1 MKYGPHMRPVFV
13 LEEEESAAGL
23 NPAYTS
29 NSWLF
34 LVSRELLL
42 TKRVSILTQL
52 RNLLNYMRI
61 DQQLDASSLSINAR
75 QHFFMS
81 AWFNLVH
88 QHSLDSYRV
97 RVMNPLNILRELRR
111 MADPPAHEEDRK
123 FVAFEAL
130 EILRVHP
137 VINANESKYPGL
149 HDAVALITEA
159 VQKDGGFKKNSLLL
173 RSFMREVENSLAQH
187 FLTDCFTW
195 MENNLTEVPPG
206 ESDEQR
212 LTSYDSIERVCR
224 DIVSVA
230 HDQGFSLESLFHLYR
245 LLLPKETSG
254 QGSPSVQAVTDGNTP
269 PLTEPATPT
278 TAQSALDDADT
289 ATPVAPS
296 APVPYE
302 FSKRF
307 QRLKS
312 LLLDDPRK
320 HQVIFAIANAPKT
333 SDICCGNF
341 GDVVISQ
348 EEPEL
353 DEGAYGKQHFTKA
366 PRRLFASAVVE
377 SRDGRSAGL
386 KAYGEIGKILD
397 LMRFE
402 YDTPSIKASTRF
414 LLKDSKGYRL
424 LTLPQ
429 LVPNPE
435 ADTPTKTLEEFVT
448 HLRDLAARDPLQ
460 TETRDR
466 IFSAFR
472 LYRLGTGANMFDNK
486 LVNWWTGLEYL
497 TSGGKTNGDIG
508 ETVKNALAPTL
519 SLTYLPKHLV
529 AFRSA
534 LAGLNV
540 ELQHAGANV
549 SIKHCSNTQLYTALK
564 DPVQSAAVLA
574 SCSSQPYLWKHLSA
588 FIDGIK
594 TPASTANLIK
604 AHDQRI
610 RWQIE
615 RIYRTRCDIVHAG
628 RQVITASLLCANL
641 EFYLR
646 MTLKSMLKGFSSVA
660 TLMGPAEFFERQ
672 RHQFNQVL
680 QELHSKQSPKDTLLM
695 ASLD

>member
-1 MKYGPHMRPVFV
+1 
-13 LEEEESAAGL
+13 
-23 NPAYTS
+23 
-29 NSWLF
+29 
-34 LVSRELLL
+34 
-42 TKRVSILTQL
+42 
-52 RNLLNYMRI
+52 MRI
-61 DQQLDASSLSINAR
+61 DQQLNASSLGINAR

-81 AWFNLVH
+81 AWYNLVH

-111 MADPPAHEEDRK
+111 MADPPANDEDRK
-123 FVAFEAL
+123 VVALEAL
-130 EILRVHP
+130 EILRDHP
-137 VINANESKYPGL
+137 VILASESKHRGL
-149 HDAVALITEA
+149 PDAVAFITEA
-159 VQKDGGFKKNSLLL
+159 VEAKEGGFKKNTLLL
-173 RSFMREVENSLAQH
+173 RSFIREVEGSLDQH
-187 FLTDCFTW
+187 FLADCFTW
-195 MENNLTEVPPG
+195 MEGELTGVPA
-206 ESDEQR
+206 EETDEQR
-212 LTSYDSIERVCR
+212 AASYVNIERVCR
-224 DIVSVA
+224 DIISVA
-230 HDQGFSLESLFHLYR
+230 HDLGFSLESLFHLYR
-245 LLLPKETSG
+245 LLLPKEPSG
-254 QGSPSVQAVTDGNTP
+254 TGSHRAQPVEDGHTAPAEPAPPTTVPPVPDGADTP
-269 PLTEPATPT
+269 PPVEPT
-278 TAQSALDDADT
+278 TPA
-289 ATPVAPS
+289 
-296 APVPYE
+296 PYE

-307 QRLKS
+307 ERLKS
-312 LLLDDPRK
+312 ELLAAPRE
-320 HQVIFAIANAPKT
+320 HQVIFAVSGAPKT
-333 SDICCGNF
+333 SDVCCGNF

-348 EEPEL
+348 DEPEL
-353 DEGAYGKQHFTKA
+353 REGTYGKPLFSKA
-366 PRRLFASAVVE
+366 PRRLFASAVVK

-386 KAYGEIGKILD
+386 QAYGEIGKILD

-402 YDTPSIKASTRF
+402 YDTPLIKAGTRF
-414 LLKDSKGYRL
+414 LLKDDEGYRL
-424 LTLPQ
+424 LPLPQ

-435 ADTPTKTLEEFVT
+435 ADPPTKTLEEFVT
-448 HLRDLAARDPLQ
+448 HLTDLAARDPSQ

-497 TSGGKTNGDIG
+497 TSGGKTGRDIG

-519 SLTYLPKHLV
+519 ALTYLPKHLV

-540 ELQHAGANV
+540 ELQIAGASM
-549 SIKHCSNTQLYTALK
+549 SIKHCTNAQFYTVLK
-564 DPVQSAAVLA
+564 DQTQSAAVLA
-574 SCSSQPYLWKHLSA
+574 SCTSQPYLWKHLSA

-594 TPASTANLIK
+594 TPASTADLIK

-680 QELHSKQSPKDTLLM
+680 QELHAKPAPKDTLLI

>member
-1 MKYGPHMRPVFV
+1 
-13 LEEEESAAGL
+13 
-23 NPAYTS
+23 
-29 NSWLF
+29 
-34 LVSRELLL
+34 
-42 TKRVSILTQL
+42 
-52 RNLLNYMRI
+52 MRI
-61 DQQLDASSLSINAR
+61 DQQLNASSLCINAR

-88 QHSLDSYRV
+88 QHSLDAYRV

-111 MADPPAHEEDRK
+111 MADPPANDEDRK
-123 FVAFEAL
+123 VVALEAL
-130 EILRVHP
+130 EILRDHP
-137 VINANESKYPGL
+137 VIIENASSHRGL
-149 HDAVALITEA
+149 PDAVAFMTEA
-159 VQKDGGFKKNSLLL
+159 VEAKEGGFKKNALLL
-173 RSFMREVENSLAQH
+173 RSFMREIEGSLDQH
-187 FLTDCFTW
+187 FLADCFTW
-195 MENNLTEVPPG
+195 MEGKLTEVPA
-206 ESDEQR
+206 EETEEQR
-212 LTSYDSIERVCR
+212 AASYVSIERVCR

-230 HDQGFSLESLFHLYR
+230 HDLGFSLESLFHLYR
-245 LLLPKETSG
+245 LLLPKEPSG
-254 QGSPSVQAVTDGNTP
+254 PGSHRAQPVTNGHTAPAQPAPPVTEQPVLNSAETAPPVTP
-269 PLTEPATPT
+269 PAPA
-278 TAQSALDDADT
+278 
-289 ATPVAPS
+289 
-296 APVPYE
+296 PYE

-307 QRLKS
+307 ERLKNE
-312 LLLDDPRK
+312 LLAAPRE
-320 HQVIFAIANAPKT
+320 HQVIFAVSGAPKT
-333 SDICCGNF
+333 SDVCCGNF

-348 EEPEL
+348 DEPEL
-353 DEGAYGKQHFTKA
+353 REGTYGKPLFSKA
-366 PRRLFASAVVE
+366 PRRLFASAVVK

-386 KAYGEIGKILD
+386 QAYGEIGKILD

-402 YDTPSIKASTRF
+402 YDTPLIKAGTRF
-414 LLKDSKGYRL
+414 LLKDDEGYRL
-424 LTLPQ
+424 LPLPQ

-435 ADTPTKTLEEFVT
+435 ADPPTKTLEEFVT
-448 HLRDLAARDPLQ
+448 HLTDLGARDPSQ
-460 TETRDR
+460 NETRDR

-497 TSGGKTNGDIG
+497 TSGGKTGRDIG

-519 SLTYLPKHLV
+519 ALTYLPKHLV

-534 LAGLNV
+534 LAVLNV
-540 ELQHAGANV
+540 EVQIAGASV
-549 SIKHCSNTQLYTALK
+549 SIKHCSNAQFYTVLK
-564 DPVQSAAVLA
+564 DPTQSAAVLA
-574 SCSSQPYLWKHLSA
+574 SCTSQPYLWKHLSA
-588 FIDGIK
+588 FVDVIK
-594 TPASTANLIK
+594 TPARTADLIK

-680 QELHSKQSPKDTLLM
+680 QELHAKPSPKDTLLI

>member
-1 MKYGPHMRPVFV
+1 
-13 LEEEESAAGL
+13 
-23 NPAYTS
+23 
-29 NSWLF
+29 
-34 LVSRELLL
+34 
-42 TKRVSILTQL
+42 
-52 RNLLNYMRI
+52 MRI
-61 DQQLDASSLSINAR
+61 DQQLNASSLGINAR

-88 QHSLDSYRV
+88 QYSLDSYRV

-123 FVAFEAL
+123 VVALEAM
-130 EILRVHP
+130 EILREHP
-137 VINANESKYPGL
+137 VINANASKHPGL
-149 HDAVALITEA
+149 PDAVALITEA
-159 VQKDGGFKKNSLLL
+159 VQAKEGGFKKNSLLL
-173 RSFMREVENSLAQH
+173 RSFMREVEDSLDQH
-187 FLTDCFTW
+187 FLADCFTW
-195 MENNLTEVPPG
+195 MEGKLTEVPAG
-206 ESDEQR
+206 ESEEQQ
-212 LTSYDSIERVCR
+212 LASYDSIERVCR

-245 LLLPKETSG
+245 LLLPKEPSG
-254 QGSPSVQAVTDGNTP
+254 TGSNRAQPVTDGHS
-269 PLTEPATPT
+269 LLAEPAPPT
-278 TAQSALDDADT
+278 TALPVLDGADT
-289 ATPVAPS
+289 APPVAQS

-302 FSKRF
+302 FSRRF
-307 QRLKS
+307 KRLKS
-312 LLLDDPRK
+312 ELLGPPRE
-320 HQVIFAIANAPKT
+320 HQVIFAVTGAPKT

-341 GDVVISQ
+341 CDVVISQ

-353 DEGAYGKQHFTKA
+353 HEGAYGKQHFTKV
-366 PRRLFASAVVE
+366 PRRLFASAVVK

-386 KAYGEIGKILD
+386 QAYGEIGKILD

-414 LLKDSKGYRL
+414 LLKDSEGYRL
-424 LTLPQ
+424 LPLPQ

-448 HLRDLAARDPLQ
+448 HLTNLAARDPLQ

-519 SLTYLPKHLV
+519 ALTYLPKHLV

-540 ELQHAGANV
+540 ELQIAGAIVN
-549 SIKHCSNTQLYTALK
+549 IKHCSNAQLYTVLK
-564 DPVQSAAVLA
+564 DPMQSAAVLA
-574 SCSSQPYLWKHLSA
+574 SCTSQPYLWKHLSA
-588 FIDGIK
+588 FVDGIK
-594 TPASTANLIK
+594 TPASTAILIK

-680 QELHSKQSPKDTLLM
+680 QELHAKPSPKDALLI

>member
-1 MKYGPHMRPVFV
+1 
-13 LEEEESAAGL
+13 
-23 NPAYTS
+23 
-29 NSWLF
+29 
-34 LVSRELLL
+34 
-42 TKRVSILTQL
+42 
-52 RNLLNYMRI
+52 MRI
-61 DQQLDASSLSINAR
+61 DQQLNASSLGINAR
-75 QHFFMS
+75 QHFFMC

-111 MADPPAHEEDRK
+111 MADPPANEEDRK
-123 FVAFEAL
+123 VVALEAL
-130 EILRVHP
+130 EILRDHP
-137 VINANESKYPGL
+137 VINANASKHPGL
-149 HDAVALITEA
+149 PDAVALITEA
-159 VQKDGGFKKNSLLL
+159 VQAKEGGFKKNSLLL
-173 RSFMREVENSLAQH
+173 RSFMREIEDSLDQH
-187 FLTDCFTW
+187 FLADCFTW
-195 MENNLTEVPPG
+195 MESKLTEVPAG
-206 ESDEQR
+206 ESDNQR
-212 LTSYDSIERVCR
+212 LATYDSIERVCR

-230 HDQGFSLESLFHLYR
+230 HDQSFSLESLFHLYR
-245 LLLPKETSG
+245 LLLPKEQSG
-254 QGSPSVQAVTDGNTP
+254 SVSHR
-269 PLTEPATPT
+269 
-278 TAQSALDDADT
+278 AQSVTGGKTALAESSVPSAAKEPVLDGAD
-289 ATPVAPS
+289 APS
-296 APVPYE
+296 DALSAPIPYE
-302 FSKRF
+302 FPKRF
-307 QRLKS
+307 ARLKS
-312 LLLDDPRK
+312 ELLAVPRE
-320 HQVIFAIANAPKT
+320 HQVIFAVSGAPRA
-333 SDICCGNF
+333 SHVCCGNF

-348 EEPEL
+348 DEPEL
-353 DEGAYGKQHFTKA
+353 PEGTYGKHLFSKT
-366 PRRLFASAVVE
+366 PRRLFASAIVK

-386 KAYGEIGKILD
+386 QAYGEIGRILD

-402 YDTPSIKASTRF
+402 YDTPDIKADTRF
-414 LLKDSKGYRL
+414 LLKNDGGYRL
-424 LTLPQ
+424 LPLPQ

-435 ADTPTKTLEEFVT
+435 ADPPAKTLEEFVT
-448 HLRDLAARDPLQ
+448 HLKDLAARDSSQ

-497 TSGGKTNGDIG
+497 ASGGKTNGDIG
-508 ETVKNALAPTL
+508 EAVKNALAPTL
-519 SLTYLPKHLV
+519 ALTYLPKHLV

-540 ELQHAGANV
+540 ELQIAGANV
-549 SIKHCSNTQLYTALK
+549 SIKHCSNAQLYTVLK
-564 DPVQSAAVLA
+564 DPMQSTAILA
-574 SCSSQPYLWKHLSA
+574 SCTSQPYLWKHLST
-588 FIDGIK
+588 FVDGIK
-594 TPASTANLIK
+594 TTASTANLIK

-680 QELHSKQSPKDTLLM
+680 QELHAKPLPKDTLLI

>member
-1 MKYGPHMRPVFV
+1 
-13 LEEEESAAGL
+13 
-23 NPAYTS
+23 
-29 NSWLF
+29 
-34 LVSRELLL
+34 
-42 TKRVSILTQL
+42 
-52 RNLLNYMRI
+52 MRI
-61 DQQLDASSLSINAR
+61 DQLLNATALGINAR

-81 AWFNLVH
+81 AWFNLIH

-111 MADPPAHEEDRK
+111 MADPPANDEDRK
-123 FVAFEAL
+123 VVALEVL
-130 EILRVHP
+130 EILRDHP
-137 VINANESKYPGL
+137 VIIANASKHPGL
-149 HDAVALITEA
+149 PDAVAFITEA
-159 VQKDGGFKKNSLLL
+159 VEAKEGGFKKNALLL
-173 RSFMREVENSLAQH
+173 RSFMREVEGSLDQH
-187 FLTDCFTW
+187 FLADCFTW
-195 MENNLTEVPPG
+195 MEGKLTEVPAG
-206 ESDEQR
+206 ETEEQR
-212 LTSYDSIERVCR
+212 LASFVSIERVCR

-230 HDQGFSLESLFHLYR
+230 HDLGFSLESLFHLYR
-245 LLLPKETSG
+245 LLLPKDPSG
-254 QGSPSVQAVTDGNTP
+254 SAARRAQPVSDSHTTLADPAPPGSAQPVLDGADAIPSA
-269 PLTEPATPT
+269 
-278 TAQSALDDADT
+278 AL
-289 ATPVAPS
+289 P

-307 QRLKS
+307 ERLKS
-312 LLLDDPRK
+312 EILAAPRE
-320 HQVIFAIANAPKT
+320 HQVIFAVSGAPKT
-333 SDICCGNF
+333 SDVCCGSF

-348 EEPEL
+348 DEPEL
-353 DEGAYGKQHFTKA
+353 REGTYGKQLFSKA
-366 PRRLFASAVVE
+366 PRRLFASAVVK

-386 KAYGEIGKILD
+386 QAYGEIGKILD

-402 YDTPSIKASTRF
+402 YDTPLIKADTRF
-414 LLKDSKGYRL
+414 LLKDDEGYRL
-424 LTLPQ
+424 LPLPQ

-435 ADTPTKTLEEFVT
+435 ADPPTKTLEEFVT
-448 HLRDLAARDPLQ
+448 HLTDLAARDPSQ

-497 TSGGKTNGDIG
+497 TSGGKTGRDIG

-519 SLTYLPKHLV
+519 ALTYLPKHLV

-534 LAGLNV
+534 LAELNV
-540 ELQHAGANV
+540 AVQIAGTSV
-549 SIKHCSNTQLYTALK
+549 SIKHCSNAQLYTVLK
-564 DPVQSAAVLA
+564 DPTQSAYVLA

-588 FIDGIK
+588 FVDGIK
-594 TPASTANLIK
+594 TPASTADLIK

-646 MTLKSMLKGFSSVA
+646 MTLKSMLMGFSSIA

-672 RHQFNQVL
+672 RHQFNQVM
-680 QELHSKQSPKDTLLM
+680 QELHAKTSPKDTLLI

>member
-1 MKYGPHMRPVFV
+1 
-13 LEEEESAAGL
+13 
-23 NPAYTS
+23 
-29 NSWLF
+29 
-34 LVSRELLL
+34 
-42 TKRVSILTQL
+42 
-52 RNLLNYMRI
+52 MRI
-61 DQQLDASSLSINAR
+61 DQQLNASSLGINAR

-111 MADPPAHEEDRK
+111 MAEPPANEEDRK
-123 FVAFEAL
+123 VVALEAL
-130 EILRVHP
+130 EILRDHP
-137 VINANESKYPGL
+137 VILANASKHHGL
-149 HDAVALITEA
+149 PDAVTFITEA
-159 VQKDGGFKKNSLLL
+159 VEAKEGGFKKNALLL
-173 RSFMREVENSLAQH
+173 RSFMREVEGSLEQH
-187 FLTDCFTW
+187 FLADCFIW
-195 MENNLTEVPPG
+195 MEVNLTEVPAG
-206 ESDEQR
+206 ETEEQR
-212 LTSYDSIERVCR
+212 ASSCVSIERVCR

-230 HDQGFSLESLFHLYR
+230 HDLGFSLESLFHLYR
-245 LLLPKETSG
+245 LLLPKEPSG
-254 QGSPSVQAVTDGNTP
+254 PSSHRAKPVTEGDTA
-269 PLTEPATPT
+269 LAEPTMPT
-278 TAQSALDDADT
+278 TAQPVPDGADAT
-289 ATPVAPS
+289 PPVAPPS
-296 APVPYE
+296 PYE

-307 QRLKS
+307 ERLKS
-312 LLLDDPRK
+312 EILAAPRE
-320 HQVIFAIANAPKT
+320 HQVIFAVSDAPRT
-333 SDICCGNF
+333 SDVCCGNF

-348 EEPEL
+348 DEPVL
-353 DEGAYGKQHFTKA
+353 REGAYGKQLFSKA
-366 PRRLFASAVVE
+366 PRRLFASAVVH

-386 KAYGEIGKILD
+386 QAYGEIGKILD

-402 YDTPSIKASTRF
+402 YDTPFIKASTRF
-414 LLKDSKGYRL
+414 LLKDGEGYRL
-424 LTLPQ
+424 LMLPQ

-435 ADTPTKTLEEFVT
+435 ADPPTKTLEEFVT
-448 HLRDLAARDPLQ
+448 HLTGLAARDPLQ

-497 TSGGKTNGDIG
+497 TSGGKTGRDTG

-519 SLTYLPKHLV
+519 ALTYLPKHLL

-540 ELQHAGANV
+540 EVHIAGASM
-549 SIKHCSNTQLYTALK
+549 SIKHCSNAQFYMVLK
-564 DPVQSAAVLA
+564 DPTQSAAVLA
-574 SCSSQPYLWKHLSA
+574 SCTSQPYLWKHLSS
-588 FIDGIK
+588 FVDGVK
-594 TPASTANLIK
+594 TPASTADLIK
-604 AHDQRI
+604 AHDRRI

-680 QELHSKQSPKDTLLM
+680 KELQAKPSPKDTLLI
-695 ASLD
+695 ASLH